1 MLNNFFIENIISL
14 PVGAFFNTPKKTYI
28 LTIRMK
34 THQEINEH
42 AKQDYPVFTYIA
54 NSIGE
59 SLDSYRFDI
68 DDNDLKEAAIKY
80 NFFKNFNKKEL
91 IEPIKSYIEDDRKLK
106 LIPIDEF
113 DSDKSWIIENWWTE
127 EEKVEIGLKK
137 AKTFVSPT
145 EFQDLLSDMIS
156 TLKDF
161 KEEIEWLN

>member
-1 MLNNFFIENIISL
+1 
-14 PVGAFFNTPKKTYI
+14 
-28 LTIRMK
+28 
-34 THQEINEH
+34 
-42 AKQDYPVFTYIA
+42 
-54 NSIGE
+54 
-59 SLDSYRFDI
+59 
-68 DDNDLKEAAIKY
+68 
-80 NFFKNFNKKEL
+80 
-91 IEPIKSYIEDDRKLK
+91 